1 MKAHDRSTARQ
12 TSGQD
17 QRPIV
22 VGISRESGSVTA
34 LTWAW
39 QEAQLRQVPLIAVTA
54 WRPPLPSP
62 GPSPRPALAPV
73 SADEVRQ
80 QVEEQL
86 NRLVHRVL
94 GSQPQVTTQ
103 ALKGGTT
110 GVLIKAAAGAQL
122 LVLGP
127 SQPNR
132 AAGLVTG
139 RRVHRI
145 TTTVACPVVVMPA
158 STNVA

>member
-1 MKAHDRSTARQ
+1 MRVGEMGTARHAA
-12 TSGQD
+12 GED
-17 QRPIV
+17 RRPV
-22 VGISRESGSVTA
+22 VVAVSRERGSVTA

-39 QEAQLRQVPLIAVTA
+39 QEAQLRRAPLIAVTP

-73 SADEVRQ
+73 SADEVHQ
-80 QVEEQL
+80 QVEEEL
-86 NRLVHRVL
+86 TRLVHRVL
-94 GSQPQVTTQ
+94 GPQSEVTTH

-110 GVLIKAAAGAQL
+110 SVLIEAATGAQL
-122 LVLGP
+122 LVLEP
-127 SQPNR
+127 PQPNR

-145 TTTVACPVVVMPA
+145 STTVACPVVVMPA
-158 STNVA
+158 ATNVI